1 MGSYNTMRKTSIH
14 DIARNANVSAM
25 TVTRAFNGSAPVAPA
40 THKKIME
47 EAKRLNYYPNALV
60 KGVKGQRTKTV
71 GLIFNAATPET
82 TADNINLIVGELQ
95 RNGYTPYIMSVV
107 PRESELKT
115 ILKNYICQRVDGVII
130 WSDYPPLPYS
140 RDIAELLENFN
151 ASAFI
156 SSDRLKYSSDQV
168 VRSPFNAIRD
178 IVDHFV
184 ACGRRKPSIFTSL
197 PVNKSKVD
205 AFVSRLKFHGLKID
219 ANTHIAPVF
228 DMAKDKSYHDIEYQN
243 SLEKRFVKSFPFDAL
258 LCACDEGA
266 ASSMEYLKKCNVKIP
281 EDIAVVGYNNYGL
294 SKFLSPPLASVELN
308 FNQAALS
315 SVEMLINRLNDKELP
330 QQIKELP
337 LSFVWRESA
346 GGSKCEG

>member
-1 MGSYNTMRKTSIH
+1 MISYTTMRKTSIH
-14 DIARNANVSAM
+14 DIARNLKVSAM
-25 TVTRAFNGSAPVAPA
+25 TVTRTFNGSAPVAPK

-60 KGVKGQRTKTV
+60 KGVKGQRTKTA

-115 ILKNYICQRVDGVII
+115 ILENYICQRVDGVII

-140 RDIAELLENFN
+140 KEIAELLKNFH
-151 ASAFI
+151 ASILI
-156 SSDRLKYSSDQV
+156 SSAGLKYSSDQV
-168 VRSPFNAIRD
+168 VRSPFTAIND
-178 IVDHFV
+178 VVDHFV
-184 ACGRRKPSIFTSL
+184 SCGRKRPSIFTAL
-197 PVNKSKVD
+197 PVNQSKVD
-205 AFVSRLKFHGLKID
+205 AFIERLKFHGLKTNE
-219 ANTHIAPVF
+219 NTHVDPMLDAT
-228 DMAKDKSYHDIEYQN
+228 KDKSYHDIEYQN
-243 SLEKRFVKSFPFDAL
+243 SLKNRFGKVFPFDSIL
-258 LCACDEGA
+258 VACDEGA
-266 ASSMEYLKKCNVKIP
+266 AATMEYLKKCNVKIP

-315 SVEMLINRLNDKELP
+315 SVGMLVSRLNDKGLP

-346 GGSKCEG
+346 GGF